1 MFVSRSSTGVLRSV
15 PAQLRAAG
23 SRSLSTGASSIPQAA
38 LNETAP
44 VASITVAVR
53 AGPRFESQAGVAHA
67 LKNFAFKSTKERS
80 ALRIVREAELNGGVL
95 SASLNREHLLLT
107 AEFLKGDEKHFAD
120 LLAEVVGN
128 AKYCRH
134 EFNEDVIPS
143 IVADCEQAA
152 QDPVATGIDTL
163 FSYAYRNR
171 GVGSSL
177 FASPSSPV
185 TVEQVRSYAAQVMN
199 SNNLAVVSSGLSQDV
214 LGSLVSK
221 SFAGVP
227 AGSAAEAVPSKY
239 FGGDYRGAITD
250 SHGHALPVDHFFLA
264 FEGAPL
270 LKAAPLFVLESLLGG
285 EASVKWST
293 GLSPLA
299 QINGAKAHAFNASLQ
314 DTGLFGIHVSAP
326 SAKIAE
332 AAKAAAQELTKV
344 ANGVS
349 SEDITK
355 AVAKAKFVAAQNYE
369 GSRVSSHES
378 VAAGLLNGSETS
390 LSAVLSHLDAVKADD
405 VASAAQALLKSK
417 PTSVALGDV
426 KQLPYADELL

>member
-1 MFVSRSSTGVLRSV
+1 MVWSQETYK
-15 PAQLRAAG
+15 Q
-23 SRSLSTGASSIPQAA
+23 
-38 LNETAP
+38 NETAP

-53 AGPRFESQAGVAHA
+53 AGPRFESLAGVAHA
-67 LKNFAFKSTKERS
+67 LKYFAFKSTKERS